1 MPQLNVKLQFYV
13 IYVSIYTT
21 YCILWWMK
29 PQILLHTI
37 GHNSWHVWFILQ
49 PNAHVIVVALLET
62 KYGDKYILVV
72 IDHYSKQVEEK
83 VVNNHGIAIKTY

>member
-1 MPQLNVKLQFYV
+1 
-13 IYVSIYTT
+13 
-21 YCILWWMK
+21 
-29 PQILLHTI
+29 
-37 GHNSWHVWFILQ
+37 
-49 PNAHVIVVALLET
+49 VVALLET